1 MLDTSDTM
9 AFSPLAGNGESTE
22 RTQQGVR
29 VARRRCDMA
38 GGLQGADLAQLQH
51 LVQQLG
57 GPFQSEL
64 QSTLNGMNQTVQASS
79 SYWVARDADQFRND
93 FAQFVSK
100 CEQQLNQ
107 ILQEAAKATARHLQA
122 IQSATGIAILRTP
135 AVREVHV

>member
-38 GGLQGADLAQLQH
+38 AGIQGADLPQLQH

-57 GPFQSEL
+57 GPFQSQL
-64 QSTLNGMNQTVQASS
+64 QATLNSMNPKVQATRAD
-79 SYWVARDADQFRND
+79 WGARNGDQVPAD
-93 FAQFVSK
+93 FAQVVSK
-100 CEQQLNQ
+100 C
-107 ILQEAAKATARHLQA
+107 
-122 IQSATGIAILRTP
+122 
-135 AVREVHV
+135 